1 MEEQTSNAGQ
11 GLGIASLVLG
21 IVALI
26 LAFIPCF
33 GWIALIPGI
42 IAIILAVVALSQAS
56 QARAPKGIIIAALV
70 ISILGTSVAAV
81 WGVII
86 GTVASQS
93 DHWGREWFRSLDRAS
108 DEFEKE
114 FESGYGKSLDEAVK
128 EIDTEMD
135 KTLEE
140 LEKDMDSSIR
150 DMEGLSDE
158 EKAARIGRA
167 AGKALKEFRKELED
181 TIPVD

>member
-11 GLGIASLVLG
+11 GLGIAALVLG

-56 QARAPKGIIIAALV
+56 QARAPKGLIIAALV

-86 GTVASQS
+86 GTLASHGDQ
-93 DHWGREWFRSLDRAS
+93 WGENGSVPWTGLRMNLKRNLNRVT
-108 DEFEKE
+108 
-114 FESGYGKSLDEAVK
+114 GKVS
-128 EIDTEMD
+128 M
-135 KTLEE
+135 
-140 LEKDMDSSIR
+140 R
-150 DMEGLSDE
+150 PW
-158 EKAARIGRA
+158 
-167 AGKALKEFRKELED
+167 RK
-181 TIPVD
+181 

>member
-11 GLGIASLVLG
+11 GLGIAALVLG

-56 QARAPKGIIIAALV
+56 QARAPKGMIIAALV

-81 WGVII
+81 
-86 GTVASQS
+86 VASHSNQ
-93 DHWGREWFRSLDRAS
+93 WGREWFRSLDRAT

-128 EIDTEMD
+128 EIDKELD

-140 LEKDMDSSIR
+140 LEMEMDSFLQ

-158 EKAARIGRA
+158 EKAARVGRA
-167 AGKALKEFRKELED
+167 AGKALKEFREELGD
-181 TIPVD
+181 TVPVD